1 MHRMTR
7 NYPLSPQALPTSF
20 GARIEAMRA
29 GGMSGTAIRRA
40 LGLSETEAIACG
52 LVFPGPGRRHAGA
65 QDDGPGRPQ
74 TGAVS
79 LRVGGPG
86 AGAAGPRMTEVVDAV
101 ARAGGLRP
109 KDLLGRGQARPL
121 TRARQLAMHLLRALC
136 PGASLPAIGHLLGRD
151 HTTVLYGCRRAAALL
166 ARDAAYRELRERACR
181 ELAAPCPPDPQGG
194 QVTRRRHPGRAHG

>member
-1 MHRMTR
+1 MTR

-52 LVFPGPGRRHAGA
+52 LVFPGPGRRPAGA
-65 QDDGPGRPQ
+65 QDDGPGARQ
-74 TGAVS
+74 TRTTGP
-79 LRVGGPG
+79 RVGGSG
-86 AGAAGPRMTEVVDAV
+86 AGAGAGSGGPRMTEVVDAV
-101 ARAGGLRP
+101 ARAGGVRP

-121 TRARQLAMHLLRALC
+121 TRARQLAMHLLRELC

-151 HTTVLYGCRRAAALL
+151 HSTVLYGCRRAAALL
-166 ARDAAYRELRERACR
+166 ARDPAYRDLRERARR
-181 ELAAPCPPDPQGG
+181 ELAPP
-194 QVTRRRHPGRAHG
+194 VRRSPKAGSPRAGT